1 MFAITENK
9 LSPTLRQGRIYKY
22 RNKNIF
28 LNIFLSIRHI
38 YIYLTNLKVE
48 TKKDKLSGTRE
59 KKTNVICFFIP
70 LICINFAHQYII

>member
-48 TKKDKLSGTRE
+48 IKKDKLSGTRG
-59 KKTNVICFFIP
+59 KKNKCDLFFYSTH
-70 LICINFAHQYII
+70 LH

>member
-9 LSPTLRQGRIYKY
+9 LSPTLKKEIICKY

-48 TKKDKLSGTRE
+48 IKKDKLSGTRE
-59 KKTNVICFFIP
+59 KK
-70 LICINFAHQYII
+70 QM